1 MHLGKSVKYLGIANL
16 MFYFFGYLTY
26 LILGRVL
33 GPAKLGIYGVIIS
46 LVTVVNVVVARGYCR
61 AVTKFISEKA
71 EKAEIIKRNILFFQS
86 IMSIVVFLIFFFC
99 AKWISLLFNDITLTP
114 YLKVASFAFISFPL
128 YSIFVAYISGLKK
141 FKQQAILHGIY
152 SILKFVLI
160 IGLVLIGYSILGG
173 IIGFVLSST
182 IMFFLCLFIYVIRKK
197 EKFISYFK
205 ELKLSYLWGY
215 FKKTWR
221 FAFPITIL
229 GLFTLLLPET
239 SLYLI
244 KSLSE
249 SSISNT
255 LAGYYTA
262 ISTIAKTPLYFIFP
276 LSIVLFP
283 LISESTAFK
292 NIEKVRTYIKSGLRY
307 SLMILVPLTLLISA
321 TSKEII
327 RLLYSETFIRNIN
340 VAPTLSIL
348 IIGLGFFALF
358 NLFIAIISGSG
369 KPKISMFI
377 GGIILIL
384 NIILNFIFIPQKG
397 LIGAALA
404 TSISIFIG
412 FIIISIY
419 IIKKFNVFTYKK
431 SIIKIMLS
439 GFIIYFIA
447 KNYFLV
453 GGFLLIIK
461 YLICVV
467 VYIFILVILRELK
480 KKDFIFFKKSLF

>member
-33 GPAKLGIYGVIIS
+33 GPAKFGIYGIIIS
-46 LVTVVNVVVARGYCR
+46 LVTVVNMVVARGFCR
-61 AVTKFISEKA
+61 AVTKFISEKS
-71 EKAEIIKRNILFFQS
+71 EKAEIIKRNILNFQVV
-86 IMSIVVFLIFFFC
+86 MSLVVFALFFIF
-99 AKWISLLFNDITLTP
+99 AKWIALLFNDISLTP
-114 YLKVASFAFISFPL
+114 YIRIASFAFISFPL

-160 IGLVLIGYSILGG
+160 IGLVLIWHSILWG

-182 IMFFLCLFIYVIRKK
+182 IMFILCFFIYGLGKK
-197 EKFISYFK
+197 EKYITI
-205 ELKLSYLWGY
+205 ERTLK
-215 FKKTWR
+215 
-221 FAFPITIL
+221 FAVPITIL

-249 SSISNT
+249 SGISNT

-292 NIEKVRTYIKSGLRY
+292 NTKRVRTYIKSGLRY

-327 RLLYSETFIRNIN
+327 KLLYSETFIENIS

-358 NLFIAIISGSG
+358 NLFITIISGSG

-397 LIGAALA
+397 LVGAALA
-404 TSISIFIG
+404 TSISVFIG
-412 FIIISIY
+412 FVISSVY

-439 GFIIYFIA
+439 GFIIYFVA

-453 GGFLLIIK
+453 GGFWLIIK
-461 YLICVV
+461 YLIIAVM
-467 VYIFILVILRELK
+467 YILLLIILKELK
-480 KKDFIFFKKSLF
+480 KKDFIFFRKSLF